1 MREVCRQPFQ
11 RPGPSY
17 QKKKKKKK
25 LHFKN
30 FKKKKNHFWKKLFSD
45 HVWTWSFIRDV
56 HRQPFQRSSPS
67 YPKRK
72 NFVSKFSKKKK
83 IFSKK
88 FSLNYIWTWSFMREV
103 CRQPFQSPVTITQK
117 TFFQRLKIKTF
128 LCVNLG

>member
-17 QKKKKKKK
+17 QKKKK

-30 FKKKKNHFWKKLFSD
+30 FKKKKNNFLKNLFSD

-83 IFSKK
+83 
-88 FSLNYIWTWSFMREV
+88 
-103 CRQPFQSPVTITQK
+103 
-117 TFFQRLKIKTF
+117 FFQKNFLWTTFGLDPLWERYVGNLSKVRSQSLKKHF
-128 LCVNLG
+128 FKGSKSRHFFV